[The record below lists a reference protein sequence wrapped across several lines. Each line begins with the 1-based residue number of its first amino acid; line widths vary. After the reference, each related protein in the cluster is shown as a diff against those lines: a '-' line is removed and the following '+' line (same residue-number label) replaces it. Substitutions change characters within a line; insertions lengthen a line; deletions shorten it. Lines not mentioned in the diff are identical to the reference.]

1 MASAIADW
9 IRTDITVLAA
19 RLGSTVSD
27 LDNFDSFE
35 CRGRNRV
42 VGAQLSEHGRANA
55 LDVRALKLANGQSI
69 SLTDRSVAREVRES
83 VLQSA
88 CARFSTV
95 LGPGSDWY
103 HEDHIH
109 LDLMER
115 RNNYKICQWSVWDPM
130 PPIAPLMPAERPEE
144 APPRV
149 AELDKAKL
157 EATEADA
164 PKSAP
169 PKSAAAEH
177 GGHGSGA
184 TKKRR

>member
-1 MASAIADW
+1 
-9 IRTDITVLAA
+9 
-19 RLGSTVSD
+19 
-27 LDNFDSFE
+27 
-35 CRGRNRV
+35 
-42 VGAQLSEHGRANA
+42 
-55 LDVRALKLANGQSI
+55 
-69 SLTDRSVAREVRES
+69 
-83 VLQSA
+83 
-88 CARFSTV
+88 
-95 LGPGSDWY
+95 
-103 HEDHIH
+103 
-109 LDLMER
+109 
-115 RNNYKICQWSVWDPM
+115 
-130 PPIAPLMPAERPEE
+130 MPAERPEE